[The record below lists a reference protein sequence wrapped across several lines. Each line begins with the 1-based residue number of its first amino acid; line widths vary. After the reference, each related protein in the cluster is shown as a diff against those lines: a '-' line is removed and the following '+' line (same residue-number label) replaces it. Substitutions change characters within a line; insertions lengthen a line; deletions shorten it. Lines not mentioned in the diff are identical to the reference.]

1 MSSKDDDLE
10 IQIIDD
16 EPKAPEPEVIVKE
29 EEPVAA
35 KAPEIEPKDGI
46 EELSKRLEAEK
57 QARIEAERRAREAAQ
72 MAARAKSEAED
83 TNLHFVT
90 NVIETVKRENDILK
104 ANYRDAMS
112 VGDYEK
118 AAEIQLNMSENASRL
133 LQLENGKAAMES
145 RPKEQPQQYAPA
157 DPIDNLIS
165 QVSPAS
171 ASWLAQNR
179 DNLRNQKT
187 IDRMFRA
194 HADAVDDGIIP
205 DTREY
210 FEYIEGRLGFKQHE
224 VSRSDEPAMSAA
236 SAPTQRRSSPAAAP
250 VSRTGGGPGSRPNVV
265 TLTAAEAEAARA
277 SGLTEKEYYLNKV
290 ALQKAG
296 RM

>member
-1 MSSKDDDLE
+1 MSEKDDDFEVKVLE
-10 IQIIDD
+10 D
-16 EPKAPEPEVIVKE
+16 ETPAVEPEVVVQ
-29 EEPVAA
+29 EEP
-35 KAPEIEPKDGI
+35 KSKKKEEIEPNDGI
-46 EELSKRLEAEK
+46 EELSRRLEAEK
-57 QARIEAERRAREAAQ
+57 QARLEAERRAREAAEL
-72 MAARAKSEAED
+72 AVRAKNEAED

-90 NVIETVKRENDILK
+90 NVIETVKRENEILK
-104 ANYRDAMS
+104 ANYRDAMT
-112 VGDYEK
+112 VGDYDK
-118 AAEIQLNMSENASRL
+118 AAEIQLSMSENASRL

-145 RPKEQPQQYAPA
+145 RPKEKQPQYQPA
-157 DPIDNLIS
+157 DPVDNLIS

-171 ASWLAQNR
+171 ASWLDKNR

-210 FEYIEGRLGFKQHE
+210 FDYIEGRLGFNNRD
-224 VSRSDEPAMSAA
+224 VDRSNEPAMSAA
-236 SAPTQRRSSPAAAP
+236 AAPTQRRSSPAAAP

-265 TLTAAEAEAARA
+265 TLTQAEAEAARA
-277 SGLTEKEYYLNKV
+277 SGLTEKEYYLNKI